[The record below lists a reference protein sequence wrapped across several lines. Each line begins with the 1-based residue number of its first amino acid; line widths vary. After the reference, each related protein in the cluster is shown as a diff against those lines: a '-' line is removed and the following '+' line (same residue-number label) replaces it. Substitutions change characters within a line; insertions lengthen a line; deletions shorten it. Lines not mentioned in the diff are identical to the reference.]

1 MEIFSRP
8 FNREVNN
15 NRITHSRR
23 FHKLYVSHIIYADD
37 VLIFADSSVRNA
49 LAINQNDSWAGLGI
63 NKAKCSLSFSATS
76 YRVKRKII
84 RTLGLRE
91 VQLPLKYWG
100 LPLVSTRLRHSDC
113 LLLLDKFNRRISN
126 WKGRLLS
133 YAGRMELISSVLA
146 SLHIYWSSAFRLP
159 EKILKSI
166 SLSIRDFFW
175 SGPEPTYKIHTIS
188 WSNVDRRMKVD
199 WG

>member
-1 MEIFSRP
+1 MP
-8 FNREVNN
+8 
-15 NRITHSRR
+15 T
-23 FHKLYVSHIIYADD
+23 DD

-49 LAINQNDSWAGLGI
+49 LAINQVLNEFHSWAGLGI

-76 YRVKRKII
+76 YRVKRKMIS
-84 RTLGLRE
+84 TLGFRE

-100 LPLVSTRLRHSDC
+100 TLPLVSTRLRHSDC

-126 WKGRLLS
+126 WKGKLLS

-159 EKILKSI
+159 EKDLEIHFIEHSGFILVRPRTH
-166 SLSIRDFFW
+166 L
-175 SGPEPTYKIHTIS
+175 
-188 WSNVDRRMKVD
+188 
-199 WG
+199 

>member
-1 MEIFSRP
+1 M
-8 FNREVNN
+8 
-15 NRITHSRR
+15 
-23 FHKLYVSHIIYADD
+23 
-37 VLIFADSSVRNA
+37 RNA
-49 LAINQNDSWAGLGI
+49 LAINQVLNEFHSWAGIGI

-84 RTLGLRE
+84 RTLGFRE

-100 LPLVSTRLRHSDC
+100 LPRGSTRLRHSDC
-113 LLLLDKFNRRISN
+113 LPLLDKFNRRRRN
-126 WKGRLLS
+126 WKGRLQS

-159 EKILKSI
+159 EKIFKSI

-175 SGPEPTYKIHTIS
+175 SGPETTMSPMFLKLYKELPLCEGRAYNTGCLHYGQIHDQI
-188 WSNVDRRMKVD
+188 WKLF
-199 WG
+199 